1 MIRGD
6 TANFKFTVNMQNIK
20 GKSEPWIPTEND
32 RVYFTCK
39 KDFDSEVAFQK
50 VYPETISYGTETNY
64 FHTTVEPK
72 DTCRLKAGDY
82 LYEIK
87 IVKNAI
93 NPTINFKPGDFA
105 SLPLIEIDN
114 KNAINYIVESLI
126 KLAKIDMQP
135 LRDLN
140 DNRTE
145 FV

>member
-50 VYPETISYGTETNY
+50 VYPETISYDTETNY

-93 NPTINFKPGDFA
+93 NADEVNKKIVKTISQGH
-105 SLPLIEIDN
+105 LEIQREVATRKDG
-114 KNAINYIVESLI
+114 V
-126 KLAKIDMQP
+126 
-135 LRDLN
+135 
-140 DNRTE
+140 
-145 FV
+145 